1 MSRHFPRRA
10 GGLTII
16 QTMAILAILG
26 IVLFFALSLLKK
38 RDGASGH
45 LQDLARRG
53 NQHRLSTRQGSS
65 GEFLGHQLQHLCAGN
80 A

>member
-45 LQDLARRG
+45 LQDLAR
-53 NQHRLSTRQGSS
+53 
-65 GEFLGHQLQHLCAGN
+65 
-80 A
+80 